1 MRYRH
6 FSLILLIVGIV
17 GCSSDPLDVDVS
29 DVDFEMN
36 FERFDQKMFEV
47 KSVEEMKSVNE
58 ELIEIGGELYEF
70 YVYEML
76 RSGSVY
82 DDSIAHYLYYF
93 VTDTTMKIT
102 FNDIQSEFNNF
113 ETEEELITD
122 AFKHLKYHLP
132 DAPLPNRLITYNSAF
147 NYGVIST
154 NDQIGV
160 GLEMYL
166 GQYNEIIQNLA
177 FPVYMKE
184 KMEREYLPVD
194 VCHSWIITN
203 ILKDPGETF
212 LSQMIYYGKVLYLID
227 AMMPDQPDH
236 LKVRYTED
244 EYDFALASEDDVWLY
259 IMDMNW
265 VYDTDMKLHL
275 RWFGEAPTTVE
286 ITGSPGRMGQFMGWQ
301 MVKQYMDKNEDATV
315 ESMIAETN
323 EAKFLKI
330 YKPEEN

>member
-1 MRYRH
+1 MPYRH
-6 FSLILLIVGIV
+6 LLFIFLPFIIS
-17 GCSSDPLDVDVS
+17 GCGSDPLDVDIS
-29 DVDFEMN
+29 DVEFEMD

-47 KSVEEMKSVNE
+47 SSVEEMKTLNQ
-58 ELIEIGGELYEF
+58 ELIETGGELYEF

-93 VTDTTMKIT
+93 VTDTTMIVAY
-102 FNDIQSEFNNF
+102 NDIQAEFNSF

-132 DAPLPNRLITYNSAF
+132 DAPLPKRLITYNSAF

-166 GQYNEIIQNLA
+166 GQFNEIIKNLA
-177 FPVYMKE
+177 FPLYMKE
-184 KMEREYLPVD
+184 KMEREFLPVD
-194 VCHSWIITN
+194 VCHSWIVTN
-203 ILKDPGETF
+203 ILDEPGETF
-212 LSQMIYYGKVLYLID
+212 LDQMIYYGKVLYLID

-236 LKVRYTED
+236 LKIRYTEE
-244 EYDFALASEDDVWLY
+244 EYDFALASENDVWLY

-265 VYDTDMKLHL
+265 VYATDMKLHL

-286 ITGSPGRMGQFMGWQ
+286 ITGSPGRMGRFMGWQ
-301 MVKQYMDKNEDATV
+301 MVKQYMEKNEDATV
-315 ESMIAETN
+315 SSMIAVEN

-330 YKPEEN
+330 YKPENE